1 MLRYLMGKLG
11 AFEFNRAA
19 ARAGDPADTET
30 NRPAESEILKKQ
42 KFGASLSENRKL
54 LENTLGNSTDLVWRE
69 FTFGKNGQCR
79 ALLVFVDGLV
89 NQEVL
94 NDNVMGVFSYQR
106 GFSQLVGYDLSETGD
121 GGIEQIKTALL
132 AVADVKDAPD
142 LGTAVAG
149 CLSGETIFIVDG
161 CPTSLLINTRG
172 WDKRSVS
179 EPETESV
186 IRGPREGFNENL
198 RTNTS
203 LIRRKIKS
211 PGLTME
217 SLKLGRRTRTDICLV
232 YIKGV
237 CDPGL
242 LGRLRKRLR
251 RIDTDAVLESGYI
264 EQYIEDAP
272 FSLFPTVGYSEK
284 PDVVA
289 AKLLEGRAALI
300 IDGTPFVLTVPFLFN
315 ESFQTS
321 EDYYIRP
328 YFATFSRILRYAAY
342 FISILGP
349 ALYVALT
356 TFHQELLPT
365 SLLFT
370 MTAARDGVP
379 FPAALEA
386 ALMLGTFEIL
396 REGGLRLPKPVG
408 QAISIVGALVM
419 GESAVSAGL
428 VSAPM
433 VVVIAM
439 TAVAGFVVPTQTN
452 SGSLLR
458 IIFLGLSAALGGYGI
473 LLGLLGMFIHLSG
486 LTSFGVDYL
495 SPAAPFHLQDAKDLM
510 VRAPLWLM
518 LSRPVGMARKNT
530 RRQKFFVPSPG
541 GADKAGGSDGAGGE
555 DEPGS
560 GPAPS

>member
-11 AFEFNRAA
+11 AWEWNRAA
-19 ARAGDPADTET
+19 ERAGEAADPET
-30 NRPAESEILKKQ
+30 GRPAESELLQKK
-42 KFGASLSENRKL
+42 KFAPSLSENRKT
-54 LENTLGNSTDLVWRE
+54 LENILGKSTDLVWRE
-69 FTFGKNGQCR
+69 FTFGKDGQCR

-106 GFSQLVGYDLSETGD
+106 RFSQLTGFDLSDAGD

-132 AVADVKDAPD
+132 AVADVKDAND
-142 LGTAVAG
+142 VGTALAG

-161 CPTSLLINTRG
+161 CPNALLINTRG
-172 WDKRSVS
+172 WDKRSVT

-186 IRGPREGFNENL
+186 VRGPREGFNENL

-203 LIRRKIKS
+203 LLRRKIKS

-217 SLKLGRRTRTDICLV
+217 SLKVGRRTRTDICLV

-237 CDPGL
+237 CDGKL
-242 LGRLRKRLR
+242 LHRLRRRLK
-251 RIDTDAVLESGYI
+251 RIDTDAILESGYI

-272 FSLFPTVGYSEK
+272 FSIFPTVGYSEK

-289 AKLLEGRAALI
+289 AKLLEGRAAVI
-300 IDGTPFVLTVPFLFN
+300 IDGTPFVLTVPFLFV
-315 ESFQTS
+315 ESFQTA
-321 EDYYIRP
+321 EDYYNRP
-328 YFATFSRILRYAAY
+328 FFASFVRGLRFLAY
-342 FISILGP
+342 LLSILGP

-370 MTAARDGVP
+370 MTAARQGVP
-379 FPAALEA
+379 FPAAMEA
-386 ALMLGTFEIL
+386 LLMLVVYEVL
-396 REGGLRLPKPVG
+396 KEAGLRLPKPVG

-433 VVVIAM
+433 VVVVAM
-439 TAVAGFVVPTQTN
+439 TAVASFVVPTQTN
-452 SGSLLR
+452 AGTILR
-458 IIFLGLSAALGGYGI
+458 FLFLGLASLLGGYGI
-473 LLGLLGMFIHLSG
+473 LLGLLGMLIHLSG
-486 LTSFGVDYL
+486 LTSFGAPYL
-495 SPAAPFHLQDAKDLM
+495 SPAAPFHPQDAKDLF

-518 LSRPVGMARKNT
+518 LSRPAGMAKKNI
-530 RRQKFFVPSPG
+530 RRQQFFEPG
-541 GADKAGGSDGAGGE
+541 GDDNRTE
-555 DEPGS
+555 
-560 GPAPS
+560 